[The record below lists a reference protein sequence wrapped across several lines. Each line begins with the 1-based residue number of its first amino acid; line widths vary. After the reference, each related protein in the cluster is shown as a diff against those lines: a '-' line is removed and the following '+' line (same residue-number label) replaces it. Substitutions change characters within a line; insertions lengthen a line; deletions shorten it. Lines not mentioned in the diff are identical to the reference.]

1 MPRLIR
7 FCIADRAIPAC
18 SERFRLLVARL
29 TVLAALWLTGVP
41 APAQAFWVYMD
52 EAQAVG
58 IAFPNGERV
67 VRVDLDG
74 LIESAP
80 RLDTERAL
88 GFALVLSD
96 MKCYQGSKDGK
107 VLAYACIDN
116 VIGRYK
122 PITFMVKIAHP
133 SGELAWY
140 EILVYREL
148 VGSSSRA
155 GPFRQQFL
163 GKTIA
168 APLKYGKD
176 VRMIAGA
183 TLTSDHLVDAFR
195 KHFHLY
201 KNHLKALGILPKLPP
216 EHFKEQ
222 GDVRMMQGSWNR
234 NQARSP

>member
-1 MPRLIR
+1 MFRSLRPSI
-7 FCIADRAIPAC
+7 INRAILAPSVRSC
-18 SERFRLLVARL
+18 RLAGLWTL
-29 TVLAALWLTGVP
+29 WAALWLTGVP

-122 PITFMVKIAHP
+122 PITFMVKIDHP

-163 GKTIA
+163 GKTLA
-168 APLKYGKD
+168 APLKYGQD
-176 VRMIAGA
+176 IRMIAGA
-183 TLTSDHLVDAFR
+183 TLTSEHLVDAFR
-195 KHFHLY
+195 KHFLLY
-201 KNHLKALGILPKLPP
+201 KNHLQALGILPALPP

-222 GDVRMMQGSWNR
+222 GDVRMPRGTWNR
-234 NQARSP
+234 NQGWAP

>member
-1 MPRLIR
+1 MLELIR
-7 FCIADRAIPAC
+7 FCIVRRAALA
-18 SERFRLLVARL
+18 SFERLCPLAEL
-29 TVLAALWLTGVP
+29 WTLLAALWLIGVP
-41 APAQAFWVYMD
+41 TPAQAFWVYMS
-52 EAQAVG
+52 EAQAVA
-58 IAFPNGERV
+58 IAFPSGERV

-74 LIESAP
+74 LIESES

-88 GFALVLSD
+88 GFALVLSE

-122 PITFMVKIAHP
+122 PITYMVKIAHP

-148 VGSSSRA
+148 VGSSSRE

-176 VRMIAGA
+176 IRMIAGA

-195 KHFHLY
+195 KHFLLY
-201 KNHLKALGILPKLPP
+201 KNHLKALEVLPELPP

-222 GDVRMMQGSWNR
+222 GDVRMTRGSWNR
-234 NQARSP
+234 NQGWAP